1 MSQSADRP
9 GEAADP
15 ITTEIIRNAFV
26 SCAQDMNATLI
37 RSSYTPIIYEGKDCS
52 VAILDEN
59 GDVLGQSLGL
69 PLFLGNLEICVKLA
83 AQLFG
88 WEAFAPGDVFYMN
101 DSYMTGTHL
110 NDATIF
116 GPVYWRDRLVGFSA
130 TRAHWLDVG
139 GKDAGGPMDSR
150 EIYQEGMRWGPTRI
164 YAGGEPREDI
174 IDLLRRNGRFGYS
187 LVGDMN
193 AQVAACRTGEAR
205 FRAILDRFGYETYL
219 AARGEIY
226 RQSEQLERESVAALA
241 DGTYRARGFL
251 DDDGLGHGPIP
262 VELSLEVAGERMTID
277 LAGSS
282 PQMEGPV
289 NCGFAQTISACRV
302 AFKLLINPE
311 RPVDGG
317 TFHTLE
323 VKAPPRSIFDAQ
335 EPAACQWYF
344 SALGLLIDLVVTAL
358 APILPDKVA
367 AAHFGDSMVLFLAGK
382 DPRRGDQSFLHVMPH
397 AGGWGG
403 FEGGDG
409 QDGLINNVNGAF
421 KDYPIEVFEVKF
433 PAYVRRYEFRTDT
446 GGPGRFRGGCGLR
459 RRFEVD
465 PEAFLYLWFE
475 RSVSPGWGLFGGGA
489 AVGPDVI
496 VNPGADDERRMLKV
510 NAHPLAAGS
519 IVEILTGGGGGFGPA
534 LERDPE
540 RVRVDVLDGY
550 VSREAAGRDYGVV
563 FGEGPEPDAEATRQL
578 RERLGAERRQAA
590 VGSGGALAG
599 EKAE

>member
-1 MSQSADRP
+1 MTATADSARSSRT
-9 GEAADP
+9 DP

-26 SCAQDMNATLI
+26 ACAQDMNATLI

-52 VAILDEN
+52 VAILDEH

-83 AQLFG
+83 AEMFG
-88 WEAFAPGDVFYMN
+88 WDAFRPGDVFYMN

-116 GPVYWRDRLVGFSA
+116 GPIFWNERLVGFSA

-150 EIYQEGMRWGPTRI
+150 EIYQEGMRWAPTRI
-164 YAGGEPREDI
+164 YDRGEAREDI

-193 AQVAACRTGEAR
+193 AQVAACRTGEGR
-205 FRAILDRFGYETYL
+205 FQAILDRFGYQTYVD
-219 AARGEIY
+219 ARTEIY
-226 RQSEQLERESVAALA
+226 RQSEQLEREAVSTIP
-241 DGTYRARGFL
+241 DGTYRSEGFI
-251 DDDGLGHGPIP
+251 DDDGLGHGPVP
-262 VELSLEVAGERMTID
+262 VKLRIDVEGDRMTID
-277 LAGSS
+277 LDGSS

-317 TFHTLE
+317 TFHTLD
-323 VKAPPRSIFDAQ
+323 VKAPENSVFDAH

-344 SALGLLIDLVVTAL
+344 TPLGLLIDLVVTAL
-358 APILPDKVA
+358 APVMPDKVA

-382 DPRRGDQSFLHVMPH
+382 DPRHDGAGFLYVMPH

-409 QDGLINNVNGAF
+409 QDGLINNVNGGF
-421 KDYPIEVFEVKF
+421 KDYPVEVFEVKF
-433 PAYVRRYEFRTDT
+433 PALIREYGFRTDT
-446 GGPGRFRGGCGLR
+446 GGPGRFRGGCGLL
-459 RRFEVD
+459 RRFEVEPD
-465 PEAFLYLWFE
+465 AYLYLWLD
-475 RSVSPGWGLFGGGA
+475 RSVTPAWGLFGGRD

-496 VNPGADDERRMLKV
+496 VNAGRDDERRMLKV

-519 IVEILTGGGGGFGPA
+519 VVDLLTGGGGGFGDPF
-534 LERDPE
+534 ERDLE
-540 RVRVDVLDGY
+540 RVRIDVLDGY
-550 VSREAAGRDYGVV
+550 VSRDAAKKDYGVV
-563 FGEGPEPDAEATRQL
+563 LDDRL
-578 RERLGAERRQAA
+578 R
-590 VGSGGALAG
+590 VD
-599 EKAE
+599 EKSTNELRAQSKE

>member
-1 MSQSADRP
+1 MTTTVERR
-9 GEAADP
+9 GDP

-52 VAILDEN
+52 VAILDEH

-83 AQLFG
+83 ADLFG
-88 WEAFAPGDVFYMN
+88 WDAFRAGDVFYMN

-116 GPVYWRDRLVGFSA
+116 GPIFWNEQLVGFSA

-139 GKDAGGPMDSR
+139 AKDPGGPMDSH

-164 YAGGEPREDI
+164 YDAGSPREDI

-193 AQVAACRTGEAR
+193 AQVAACRTGEER
-205 FRAILDRFGYETYL
+205 FRAILDRFGYDAYD
-219 AARGEIY
+219 AARAEIY
-226 RQSEQLERESVAALA
+226 RQSEELERTAVAAIP
-241 DGTYRARGFL
+241 DGTYRAEGYL

-262 VELSLEVAGERMTID
+262 VHVRVDVEGDRMTID
-277 LAGSS
+277 LDGSA
-282 PQMEGPV
+282 PIAEGPV

-317 TFHTLE
+317 TFKTLE
-323 VKAPPRSIFDAQ
+323 VKAPERSIFAAE

-344 SALGLLIDLVVTAL
+344 SSLGLLIDLVVTAL
-358 APILPDKVA
+358 APALPEMVA
-367 AAHFGDSMVLFLAGK
+367 AGHFGDSMVAYLSGA
-382 DPRRGDQSFLHVMPH
+382 DPRRGGQPFLYVMPH
-397 AGGWGG
+397 AGGWGA

-409 QDGLINNVNGAF
+409 EDGLINNVNGGF
-421 KDYPIEVFEVKF
+421 KDYPVEIFEVKY
-433 PAYVRRYEFRTDT
+433 PALIRSYGFRPDT

-459 RRFEVD
+459 RTFEVE
-465 PEAFLYLWFE
+465 PEARVYLWFE
-475 RSVSPGWGLFGGGA
+475 RSVTPGWGLFGGRD
-489 AVGPDVI
+489 AVGPDVV
-496 VNPGADDERRMLKV
+496 VNPGRPDERHMLKT
-510 NAHPLAAGS
+510 NAHRLEPGS
-519 IVEILTGGGGGFGPA
+519 IVELLTGGGGGFGNP

-540 RVRVDVLDGY
+540 RVVADVRDGY
-550 VSREAAGRDYGVV
+550 VSVDAAARDYGVV
-563 FGEGPEPDAEATRQL
+563 IDPETLEVLEL
-578 RERLGAERRQAA
+578 RR
-590 VGSGGALAG
+590 
-599 EKAE
+599 

>member
-1 MSQSADRP
+1 MTTTVETR
-9 GEAADP
+9 GDP

-52 VAILDEN
+52 VAILDDR

-83 AQLFG
+83 AELYG
-88 WEAFAPGDVFYMN
+88 WDAFRPGDVFYMN

-116 GPVYWRDRLVGFSA
+116 GPIFWNEQLVGFSA

-139 GKDAGGPMDSR
+139 AKDPGGPMDSH

-164 YAGGEPREDI
+164 YDAGSPREDI

-193 AQVAACRTGEAR
+193 AQVAACRTGEER
-205 FRAILDRFGYETYL
+205 FRAILDRFGYDAYD
-219 AARGEIY
+219 AARAEIY
-226 RQSEQLERESVAALA
+226 RQSEELERTAVAAIP
-241 DGTYRARGFL
+241 DGSYRAEGYL

-262 VELSLEVAGERMTID
+262 VHVRVDVEGDRMTID
-277 LAGSS
+277 LDGSA
-282 PQMEGPV
+282 PIAEGPV

-317 TFHTLE
+317 TFKTLE
-323 VKAPPRSIFDAQ
+323 VKAPERSIFAAE

-344 SALGLLIDLVVTAL
+344 SSLGLLIDLVVTAL
-358 APILPDKVA
+358 APALPEMVA
-367 AAHFGDSMVLFLAGK
+367 AGHFGDSMVAYRSGA
-382 DPRRGDQSFLHVMPH
+382 DPRRGGQPFLYVMPH
-397 AGGWGG
+397 AGGWGA

-409 QDGLINNVNGAF
+409 EDGLINNVNGGF
-421 KDYPIEVFEVKF
+421 KDYPVEIFEVKY
-433 PAYVRRYEFRTDT
+433 PALIRSYGFRPDT

-459 RRFEVD
+459 RTFEVE
-465 PEAFLYLWFE
+465 PEARVYLWFE
-475 RSVSPGWGLFGGGA
+475 RSVTPGWGLFGGRD
-489 AVGPDVI
+489 AVGPDVV
-496 VNPGADDERRMLKV
+496 VNPGRPDERHMLKT
-510 NAHPLAAGS
+510 NAHRLEPGS
-519 IVEILTGGGGGFGPA
+519 IVELLTGGGGGFGNP

-540 RVRVDVLDGY
+540 RVFADVRDGY
-550 VSREAAGRDYGVV
+550 VSVDASARDYGVV
-563 FGEGPEPDAEATRQL
+563 IDPETLEVLELL
-578 RERLGAERRQAA
+578 R
-590 VGSGGALAG
+590 
-599 EKAE
+599 

>member
-1 MSQSADRP
+1 MTATADR
-9 GEAADP
+9 ARSSRTDP

-52 VAILDEN
+52 VAILDEH

-83 AQLFG
+83 AEMFG
-88 WEAFAPGDVFYMN
+88 WDAFRPGDVFYMN

-116 GPVYWRDRLVGFSA
+116 GPIYWQDRLVGFSA

-150 EIYQEGMRWGPTRI
+150 EIYQEGMRWAPTRI
-164 YAGGEPREDI
+164 YDRGEPREDI

-205 FRAILDRFGYETYL
+205 FQAILDRFGYDTYVD
-219 AARGEIY
+219 ARTEIY
-226 RQSEQLERESVAALA
+226 RQSEELEREAVEAIP
-241 DGTYRARGFL
+241 DGTYHSEGFI
-251 DDDGLGHGPIP
+251 DEDGLGHGPIP
-262 VELSLEVAGERMTID
+262 VKLRIDVAGDHMTID
-277 LAGSS
+277 LDGSS

-323 VKAPPRSIFDAQ
+323 VKAPESSIFDAH

-344 SALGLLIDLVVTAL
+344 TPLGLLIDLVVTAL
-358 APILPDKVA
+358 APVMPDKVA

-382 DPRRGDQSFLHVMPH
+382 DPRHDDAGFLYVMPH

-409 QDGLINNVNGAF
+409 QDGLINNVNGGF
-421 KDYPIEVFEVKF
+421 KDYPVEVFEVKF
-433 PAYVRRYEFRTDT
+433 PALIREYGFRMDT
-446 GGPGRFRGGCGLR
+446 GGPGRFRGGCGLV
-459 RRFEVD
+459 RRFEVEPD
-465 PEAFLYLWFE
+465 AYLYLWLD
-475 RSVSPGWGLFGGGA
+475 RSVTPAWGLFGGSD

-496 VNPGADDERRMLKV
+496 VNAGRPDERRMLKV
-510 NAHPLAAGS
+510 NAHPLAAGA
-519 IVEILTGGGGGFGPA
+519 VVDLLTGGGGGFGQPF
-534 LERDPE
+534 ERDPE
-540 RVRVDVLDGY
+540 RVRIDVLDGY
-550 VSREAAGRDYGVV
+550 VSRDAAKRDYGVV
-563 FGEGPEPDAEATRQL
+563 LDDALQVDEMATRRL
-578 RERLGAERRQAA
+578 RSPATD
-590 VGSGGALAG
+590 
-599 EKAE
+599 

>member
-1 MSQSADRP
+1 MSTVT
-9 GEAADP
+9 ADP

-52 VAILDEN
+52 VAILDEH

-83 AQLFG
+83 AEMFG
-88 WEAFAPGDVFYMN
+88 WEAFRPGDIFYMN

-116 GPVYWRDRLVGFSA
+116 GPIHWRDRLVGFSA

-150 EIYQEGMRWGPTRI
+150 EIYQEGMRWAPTRI
-164 YAGGEPREDI
+164 YDRGEPRHDI

-205 FRAILDRFGYETYL
+205 FQAILDRFGYETYV
-219 AARGEIY
+219 AARSEIY
-226 RQSEQLERESVAALA
+226 RQSEQLERVAVTAIA
-241 DGTYRARGFL
+241 DGTYRSEGFV
-251 DDDGLGHGPIP
+251 DNDGLGHGPIP
-262 VELSLEVAGERMTID
+262 VHVRIDVEGDHMTID
-277 LAGSS
+277 LDGSS
-282 PQMEGPV
+282 PQTEGPV
-289 NCGFAQTISACRV
+289 NCGFAQTVSACRV

-317 TFHTLE
+317 TFHTLD
-323 VKAPPRSIFDAQ
+323 VKAPERSIFDAH

-344 SALGLLIDLVVTAL
+344 TPLGLLIDLIVTAL
-358 APILPDKVA
+358 APVMPDRVA

-382 DPRRGDQSFLHVMPH
+382 DPRNGDVPFLHVMPH

-409 QDGLINNVNGAF
+409 QDGLINNVNGGF
-421 KDYPIEVFEVKF
+421 KDYPVEVFEVKF
-433 PAYVRRYEFRTDT
+433 PALVRRYGFRIDT
-446 GGPGRFRGGCGLR
+446 GGPGRFRGGCGLV
-459 RRFEVD
+459 RRFEVE
-465 PEAFLYLWFE
+465 PAAFLYLWLD
-475 RSVSPGWGLFGGGA
+475 RSVTPAWGLFGGREA
-489 AVGPDVI
+489 IGPNVTI
-496 VNPGADDERRMLKV
+496 APGLPEERQMLKV
-510 NAHPLAAGS
+510 NAHPLAPGTV
-519 IVEILTGGGGGFGPA
+519 IDLHTGGGGGFGRP

-550 VSREAAGRDYGVV
+550 VSKEAAKRDYGVV
-563 FGEGPEPDAEATRQL
+563 LDDRLDVEAEATRTL
-578 RERLGAERRQAA
+578 RDSLAA
-590 VGSGGALAG
+590 D
-599 EKAE
+599 

>member
-1 MSQSADRP
+1 MTATADSARSSRT
-9 GEAADP
+9 DP

-26 SCAQDMNATLI
+26 ACAQDMNATLI

-52 VAILDEN
+52 VAILDEH

-83 AQLFG
+83 AEMFG
-88 WEAFAPGDVFYMN
+88 WEAFRPGDVFYMN

-116 GPVYWRDRLVGFSA
+116 GPIFWNDRLVGFSA

-150 EIYQEGMRWGPTRI
+150 EIYQEGMRWAPTRI
-164 YAGGEPREDI
+164 YDRGEPREDI

-205 FRAILDRFGYETYL
+205 FQAILDRFGYETYVD
-219 AARGEIY
+219 ARTEIY
-226 RQSEQLERESVAALA
+226 RQSEQLEREAVSAIP
-241 DGTYRARGFL
+241 DGTYRSEGFI
-251 DDDGLGHGPIP
+251 DDDGIGHGPVP
-262 VELSLEVAGERMTID
+262 VKLRIDVVGDHMTID
-277 LAGSS
+277 LDGSS
-282 PQMEGPV
+282 LQMDGPV

-317 TFHTLE
+317 TFHTLD
-323 VKAPPRSIFDAQ
+323 VKAPENSIFDAH

-344 SALGLLIDLVVTAL
+344 TPLGLLIDLIVTAL
-358 APILPDKVA
+358 APVMPDKVA

-382 DPRRGDQSFLHVMPH
+382 DPRHDDAGFLYVMPH

-409 QDGLINNVNGAF
+409 QDGLINNVNGGF
-421 KDYPIEVFEVKF
+421 KDYPVEVFEVKF
-433 PAYVRRYEFRTDT
+433 PALIREYGFRTDT
-446 GGPGRFRGGCGLR
+446 GGPGRFRGGCGLL
-459 RRFEVD
+459 RRFEVQPD
-465 PEAFLYLWFE
+465 AYLYLWLD
-475 RSVSPGWGLFGGGA
+475 RSVTPAWGLFGGRD

-496 VNPGADDERRMLKV
+496 VNAGRPDERRMLKV

-519 IVEILTGGGGGFGPA
+519 VVDLLTGGGGGFGDPF
-534 LERDPE
+534 ERDPA
-540 RVRVDVLDGY
+540 RVRIDVLDGY
-550 VSREAAGRDYGVV
+550 VSRDAAKRDYGVV
-563 FGEGPEPDAEATRQL
+563 LDERLQVDETLTHQL
-578 RERLGAERRQAA
+578 RARSTE
-590 VGSGGALAG
+590 
-599 EKAE
+599 

>member
-1 MSQSADRP
+1 MTVVH
-9 GEAADP
+9 ADP

-52 VAILDEN
+52 VAILDEH

-83 AQLFG
+83 ADMFG
-88 WEAFAPGDVFYMN
+88 WDEFRPGDVFHMN

-116 GPVYWRDRLVGFSA
+116 GPIFWQDRLVGFSA

-139 GKDAGGPMDSR
+139 AKDPGGPMDSR

-164 YAGGEPREDI
+164 YAGGEPRADI

-193 AQVAACRTGEAR
+193 AQVAACRTGEER
-205 FRAILDRFGYETYL
+205 FRAILDRFGYDAYL
-219 AARGEIY
+219 EARQEIY
-226 RQSEQLERESVAALA
+226 RQSEELERSAVGALA
-241 DGTYRARGFL
+241 DGTYHADGFL

-262 VELSLEVAGERMTID
+262 VHVRVDVEGDRMTID
-277 LAGSS
+277 LEGSA
-282 PQMEGPV
+282 PQAEGPV
-289 NCGFAQTISACRV
+289 NCGFAQTVSACRV

-317 TFHTLE
+317 TFKTLE
-323 VKAPPRSIFDAQ
+323 VRAPEGSIFAAR

-344 SALGLLIDLVVTAL
+344 SSLGLLIDLVVTAL
-358 APILPDKVA
+358 APVLPDKVA
-367 AAHFGDSMVLFLAGK
+367 AAHFGDSMVAYLSGR
-382 DPRRGDQSFLHVMPH
+382 DPRRDDQPFLYVMPH

-409 QDGLINNVNGAF
+409 EDGLINNVNGGF
-421 KDYPIEVFEVKF
+421 KDYPVEIFETKY
-433 PAYVRRYEFRTDT
+433 PALVRRYGFRTDT

-459 RRFEVD
+459 RTFELESD
-465 PEAFLYLWFE
+465 AQLYLWFE
-475 RSVSPGWGLFGGGA
+475 RSVTPAWGVFGGRDA
-489 AVGPDVI
+489 AGPDVV
-496 VNPGADDERRMLKV
+496 VNPGRDDEQHMLKV
-510 NAHPLAAGS
+510 NALPLQRGTV
-519 IVEILTGGGGGFGPA
+519 VELRTGGGGGFGDP
-534 LERDPE
+534 LEREPA
-540 RVRVDVLDGY
+540 RVRADVRDGY
-550 VSREAAGRDYGVV
+550 VSVESAARDYGVV
-563 FGEGPEPDAEATRQL
+563 LDPETLAVREL
-578 RERLGAERRQAA
+578 RR
-590 VGSGGALAG
+590 
-599 EKAE
+599 